1 MNDPTNRSPKGA
13 TAMSTLTKLIT
24 AEEFAAMPDNG
35 RPCELVRGEIV
46 EMNIPKGRHGQL
58 CSLIAYLGHQ
68 YNERFDRIITERDP
82 DSVRGPDV
90 CFATY
95 ERIPKG
101 PLEDDYIEVAPEIAF
116 EVVSPSDR
124 WSEISEKINEYL
136 AAGVLVVCVV
146 EPKPQTVRLFF
157 PDHTSRT
164 LTGDEELTFP
174 EILPEFSV
182 PVRKLFE

>member
-1 MNDPTNRSPKGA
+1 
-13 TAMSTLTKLIT
+13 MSTATKLIT
-24 AEEFAAMPDNG
+24 AEEYAAMPDLG
-35 RPCELVRGEIV
+35 RPTELVRGEIV

-68 YNERFDRIITERDP
+68 YNERFDRIQVLSNDAGVITERDP

-95 ERIPKG
+95 GRIPKG
-101 PLEDDYIEVAPEIAF
+101 PLDPDAYIDVAPEIAF

-124 WSEISEKINEYL
+124 WSEISEKIDEYL

-146 EPKPQTVRLFF
+146 EPKLQTVRLFF
-157 PDHTSRT
+157 PDQTSRT
-164 LTGDEELTFP
+164 LSSDEELTFP